1 MALKKLQHIEI
12 EDDFKLIGIHCQLD
26 GYKLSFNLNKFL
38 KIFLESFDYKIVI
51 DNVEC
56 TFEMFKHKSET
67 YNTKIYLFS
76 NKSFGN
82 IQSSEAN
89 LFDNINSSTYLIDE
103 KKNIDFFL
111 KIEGG
116 GFNYVSM
123 INKIQDI
130 RMVQSSYLVNLKRPK
145 SKYNLI
151 FE

>member
-1 MALKKLQHIEI
+1 MALKKLKNIEI

-26 GYKLSFNLNKFL
+26 GYKLAFNLNKFL
-38 KIFLESFDYKIVI
+38 RISLENFDYKIVI

-56 TFEMFKHKSET
+56 AFEMFKHKSET

-82 IQSSEAN
+82 IQSYEPN
-89 LFDNINSSTYLIDE
+89 LFDNINSNVYLIDE
-103 KKNIDFFL
+103 KKSIDFFL

-116 GFNYVSM
+116 SFNYTSLM
-123 INKIQDI
+123 NKINEI
-130 RMVQSSYLVNLKRPK
+130 PMVQSCYLINLKSQK

>member
-1 MALKKLQHIEI
+1 MALKKLKNIEI

-26 GYKLSFNLNKFL
+26 GYKLAFNLNKFL
-38 KIFLESFDYKIVI
+38 RISLENFDYKIVI

-56 TFEMFKHKSET
+56 AFEMFKHKSET

-82 IQSSEAN
+82 IQSYEPN
-89 LFDNINSSTYLIDE
+89 LFDNINSNVYLVDE
-103 KKNIDFFL
+103 KKSIDFFL

-116 GFNYVSM
+116 SFNYTSLM
-123 INKIQDI
+123 NKINEI
-130 RMVQSSYLVNLKRPK
+130 PMVQSCYLINLKSQK